1 MSRQRRHP
9 GTKKR
14 MAREAVTR
22 TTDQRRELHALA
34 RDLVARG
41 LASPLILSDTGA
53 RRPDDHHQHTD
64 EGSAQ

>member
-14 MAREAVTR
+14 MARAGVTR

-34 RDLVARG
+34 RDLVRRG
-41 LASPLILSDTGA
+41 LASPLILSHAPRRQQITPDT
-53 RRPDDHHQHTD
+53 TT
-64 EGSAQ
+64 EGSAR

>member
-9 GTKKR
+9 GNKKR
-14 MAREAVTR
+14 MARAGVTR

-34 RDLVARG
+34 RDLVRRG

-64 EGSAQ
+64 EGSAR